1 MEEENK
7 PTESPN
13 QSSRSEQYGASSS
26 PSGAG
31 APLEGN
37 SGAGGSQGRYPEN
50 EGSSRPSNSAGSS
63 GSTGSSMDD
72 IDLKRLGSF
81 LEKWAVRVLPE
92 RKTPLE
98 VPSAPD
104 SGFSLSLFLLK
115 VLPWF
120 TAAGFLLSMFWDF
133 SGTVPLPLRGESLEL
148 KGLLRMLTVSGLIGF
163 GTNWLA
169 IKMLFHPRHKRPL
182 LGQGLIPSRKERIA
196 MKLGES
202 ISREI
207 INPELILEQI
217 RDSGLVRHHRENLTR
232 TIREI
237 INQPEFVND
246 VIDMAE
252 HYIQGFIRSDE
263 FKKNIKQFVKG
274 IDFEDVGGLE
284 GGVLKLYRLFSG
296 DKDVSVRLE
305 ELVDSMTFTM
315 DHYEDQ
321 LVDYLQHLPDMMEKR
336 GDVLEES
343 VLNGVLFLVE
353 QINVQEIITDN
364 LRKLDEIRL
373 ERLLLNSTS
382 DQLQYIQYLGCFL
395 GILGGF
401 LIWEPFVTILILG
414 TIAGSI
420 FGLDYLLL
428 RFTRKN

>member
-1 MEEENK
+1 MEEEK
-7 PTESPN
+7 KQE
-13 QSSRSEQYGASSS
+13 
-26 PSGAG
+26 
-31 APLEGN
+31 N
-37 SGAGGSQGRYPEN
+37 SGQNSDGPKSETFDGLDL
-50 EGSSRPSNSAGSS
+50 SRLS
-63 GSTGSSMDD
+63 
-72 IDLKRLGSF
+72 KF
-81 LEKWAVRVLPE
+81 LQKWAVRMLPE
-92 RKTPLE
+92 QKPSQE
-98 VPSAPD
+98 VPPVPD
-104 SGFSLSLFLLK
+104 SGFSIALFFLK
-115 VLPWF
+115 LLPWI
-120 TAAGFLLSMFWDF
+120 TGGAFLLSLFWDF
-133 SGTVPLPLRGESLEL
+133 SGTVPVPFHDTGLEL
-148 KGLLRMLTVSGLIGF
+148 TGLLRMLTVSGLIGF

-169 IKMLFHPRHKRPL
+169 IKMLFHPRHRRPL

-196 MKLGES
+196 LKLGES

-207 INPELILEQI
+207 INPELILEQVKE
-217 RDSGLVRHHRENLTR
+217 SGLITHHRQNLTR
-232 TIREI
+232 TVREV
-237 INQPEFVND
+237 INQPEFIND

-263 FKKNIKQFVKG
+263 FKKNIKEFVKG
-274 IDFEDVGGLE
+274 IDFEEVSGLE
-284 GGVLKLYRLFSG
+284 SGVLKLYRIFSG
-296 DKDVSVRLE
+296 DRDVSDRLE

-321 LVDYLQHLPDMMEKR
+321 LADYLHHLPDLMEKR
-336 GDVLEES
+336 GDVLEEA

-401 LIWEPFVTILILG
+401 LIWEPFVTFLVLG
-414 TIAGSI
+414 SIVATI

-428 RFTRKN
+428 RLSRK

>member
-7 PTESPN
+7 PT
-13 QSSRSEQYGASSS
+13 QSSHQTEEPGGAATTGAS
-26 PSGAG
+26 PSG
-31 APLEGN
+31 
-37 SGAGGSQGRYPEN
+37 
-50 EGSSRPSNSAGSS
+50 SS
-63 GSTGSSMDD
+63 TEDM
-72 IDLKRLGSF
+72 DLKRLSSF

-92 RKTPLE
+92 RKAPQE

-104 SGFSLSLFLLK
+104 SGFSLALFLLK

-133 SGTVPLPLRGESLEL
+133 SGAVPLPLRGESLEL

-321 LVDYLQHLPDMMEKR
+321 LADYLQHLPDMMEKR
-336 GDVLEES
+336 GDVLEEA

-401 LIWEPFVTILILG
+401 LIWEPFVTILVLG

-428 RFTRKN
+428 RLARKN

>member
-1 MEEENK
+1 MN
-7 PTESPN
+7 TETGHSN
-13 QSSRSEQYGASSS
+13 NDDSESSAKATTPAE
-26 PSGAG
+26 
-31 APLEGN
+31 
-37 SGAGGSQGRYPEN
+37 
-50 EGSSRPSNSAGSS
+50 SAGSAS
-63 GSTGSSMDD
+63 QTPGAENSANSENSAKEGSVKAEKPKLSADEEL
-72 IDLKRLGSF
+72 DLTRISKF
-81 LEKWAVRVLPE
+81 LQKWSTRVLPE
-92 RKTPLE
+92 QKPFEE
-98 VPSAPD
+98 VPPVPD

-115 VLPWF
+115 ILPWL
-120 TAAGFLLSMFWDF
+120 TGAAFILSVFWDF
-133 SGTVPLPLRGESLEL
+133 SGTVHIPFREQDLDL

-163 GTNWLA
+163 GTNWVA
-169 IKMLFHPRHKRPL
+169 IKMLFHPRHKRPI

-196 MKLGES
+196 LKLGES

-217 RDSGLVRHHRENLTR
+217 RESGMITTHRENLTR
-232 TIREI
+232 TIREV
-237 INQPEFVND
+237 INQPEFVQD

-252 HYIQGFIRSDE
+252 HYIQGFIRSQE

-274 IDFEDVGGLE
+274 IDFEDVGGFE
-284 GGVLKLYRLFSG
+284 SGVLKLYRLFAG
-296 DKDVSVRLE
+296 DKDVSERLE

-321 LVDYLQHLPDMMEKR
+321 LLDYLHNVPDLMEKR
-336 GDVLEES
+336 GDVLEEY

-364 LRKLDEIRL
+364 LRKLDELRL

-382 DQLQYIQYLGCFL
+382 DQLQYIQYLGCLL

-401 LIWEPFVTILILG
+401 FIWEPLVTFVILATFVG
-414 TIAGSI
+414 GI

-428 RFTRKN
+428 RLHGSDDS

>member
-1 MEEENK
+1 MQEEQKSQGNGQSFE
-7 PTESPN
+7 TEPSLTSSGNSSPADAPGRSGTTSDPAAASGTTVGNGGN
-13 QSSRSEQYGASSS
+13 QSQKDSSQKGPHTASVEELD
-26 PSGAG
+26 
-31 APLEGN
+31 LE
-37 SGAGGSQGRYPEN
+37 RL
-50 EGSSRPSNSAGSS
+50 
-63 GSTGSSMDD
+63 ST
-72 IDLKRLGSF
+72 F
-81 LEKWAVRVLPE
+81 LQKWAVRVLPD
-92 RKTPLE
+92 RKPAEE
-98 VPSAPD
+98 VPTAPD
-104 SGFSLSLFLLK
+104 SGFSVGLFLLK
-115 VLPWF
+115 VLPWI
-120 TAAGFLLSMFWDF
+120 TGAGFILSLFWDF
-133 SGTVPLPLRGESLEL
+133 SGTVPVPFRESLEL
-148 KGLLRMLTVSGLIGF
+148 NGLLRMLTVSGLIGF

-169 IKMLFHPRHKRPL
+169 IKMLFHPRHRRPL
-182 LGQGLIPSRKERIA
+182 LGQGLIPSRKQRIA
-196 MKLGES
+196 LKLGES

-274 IDFEDVGGLE
+274 IDFEEVGGLE

-296 DKDVSVRLE
+296 DKDVSERLE

-321 LVDYLQHLPDMMEKR
+321 LLDYLQHLPDTMEKR
-336 GDVLEES
+336 GDVLEEA

-401 LIWEPFVTILILG
+401 LIWEPFVTLLVLG
-414 TIAGSI
+414 TLAGTI

-428 RFTRKN
+428 RFSRKP

>member
-1 MEEENK
+1 MEENK
-7 PTESPN
+7 ESKNSPEAQGPVSSDAREKDFN
-13 QSSRSEQYGASSS
+13 GATQQSGTSSAGASGDSAAAGSNNSS
-26 PSGAG
+26 SHSDQRTSST
-31 APLEGN
+31 LEGLDLN
-37 SGAGGSQGRYPEN
+37 KLSG
-50 EGSSRPSNSAGSS
+50 
-63 GSTGSSMDD
+63 
-72 IDLKRLGSF
+72 F
-81 LEKWAVRVLPE
+81 LQKWATRVLPE
-92 RKTPLE
+92 QKPPQE
-98 VPSAPD
+98 VPPAPD
-104 SGFSLSLFLLK
+104 SGFSIALFLLK
-115 VLPWF
+115 LLPWL
-120 TAAGFLLSMFWDF
+120 TGASFLLSLFWDF
-133 SGTVPLPLRGESLEL
+133 SGTVTLPFRDHTLEL

-163 GTNWLA
+163 GTNWVA

-196 MKLGES
+196 LKLGES

-217 RDSGLVRHHRENLTR
+217 RESGLITHHRENLTR
-232 TIREI
+232 TIREV

-274 IDFEDVGGLE
+274 IDFDDVGGLE
-284 GGVLKLYRLFSG
+284 SGVLKLYRIFSG
-296 DKDVSVRLE
+296 DKDVSERLE

-321 LVDYLQHLPDMMEKR
+321 LGEYLQHLPDMMEKR
-336 GDVLEES
+336 GDVLEEA

-401 LIWEPFVTILILG
+401 LIWEPLVTFLILG
-414 TIAGSI
+414 SIVGFI
-420 FGLDYLLL
+420 FGLDYLLH
-428 RFTRKN
+428 RMTRK

>member
-1 MEEENK
+1 MRLLGATGFAKNMEENK
-7 PTESPN
+7 ESKSAGDPAEKSSNGAPSRPTESRE
-13 QSSRSEQYGASSS
+13 S
-26 PSGAG
+26 
-31 APLEGN
+31 
-37 SGAGGSQGRYPEN
+37 
-50 EGSSRPSNSAGSS
+50 SAGSGESKLEGLDLSRLS
-63 GSTGSSMDD
+63 G
-72 IDLKRLGSF
+72 F
-81 LEKWAVRVLPE
+81 LQKWAIRVLPE
-92 RKTPLE
+92 QKPPQE
-98 VPSAPD
+98 VPPAPD
-104 SGFSLSLFLLK
+104 SGFSIALFLLK
-115 VLPWF
+115 LLPWV
-120 TAAGFLLSMFWDF
+120 TGVGFLLSMFWDF
-133 SGTVPLPLRGESLEL
+133 SGTVTLPFRDHTLEL

-163 GTNWLA
+163 GTNWVA

-196 MKLGES
+196 LKLGES

-217 RDSGLVRHHRENLTR
+217 RESGLITHHRENLTR
-232 TIREI
+232 TIREV

-263 FKKNIKQFVKG
+263 FKRNIKQFVKG

-284 GGVLKLYRLFSG
+284 SGVLKLYRLFSG
-296 DKDVSVRLE
+296 DKDVSERLE

-321 LVDYLQHLPDMMEKR
+321 LVEYLHHLPEMMEKR
-336 GDVLEES
+336 GDVLEEA

-401 LIWEPFVTILILG
+401 LIWEPLVTFLILG
-414 TIAGSI
+414 TIVGSI

-428 RFTRKN
+428 RMSRK